1 MSTLKEDLII
11 WLTAFCDVSDNPGI
25 SGLLRLLKRE
35 EVPEKLIVD
44 TLRGIIWGGGDAWD
58 SEEYSR
64 LFWDSI
70 SNAIPYESLSPD
82 EKETLGEMNGIYAK
96 EAIDIF
102 EAIDNYFSSPENCRI
117 VNHSIN
123 RWACRAITYLDSL
136 NVIDNL
142 SKIVFENYENF
153 HPRKVNK
160 ELTAFLKKHLPRC
173 QAIFVVKQIDIDVA
187 LFLRNKEVTK
197 LSRSKRALLGAAK
210 ENIKKLQTKICDIVA
225 RGGGQ

>member
-11 WLTAFCDVSDNPGI
+11 WLTTFCDVSNNPGI

-35 EVPEKLIVD
+35 EVSGKLIVD
-44 TLRGIIWGGGDAWD
+44 TLRGIIWGGGDTWD

-70 SNAIPYESLSPD
+70 SDAILYESLSPD

-102 EAIDNYFSSPENCRI
+102 EAIDDYFSSSSENRNI
-117 VNHSIN
+117 VNHLIN
-123 RWACRAITYLDSL
+123 RWVCRAITYLDSL
-136 NVIDNL
+136 NAISNL
-142 SKIVFENYENF
+142 SKIVFENYEHF
-153 HPRKVNK
+153 RPHKVNK
-160 ELTAFLKKHLPRC
+160 ELTAFLKKQLPRC

-187 LFLRNKEVTK
+187 LFLRGKEVTK
-197 LSRSKRALLGAAK
+197 LSRSKRALLGAA
-210 ENIKKLQTKICDIVA
+210 
-225 RGGGQ
+225 